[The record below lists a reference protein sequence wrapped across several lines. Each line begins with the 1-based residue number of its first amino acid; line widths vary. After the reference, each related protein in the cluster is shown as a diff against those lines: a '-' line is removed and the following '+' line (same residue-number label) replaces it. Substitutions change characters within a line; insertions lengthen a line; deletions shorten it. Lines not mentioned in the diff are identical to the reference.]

1 MTCHGS
7 SQGYDGKVAADID
20 HKAYM
25 PAAWRVDEYL
35 DGDDDIS
42 IADLGKH
49 ALVFA
54 RAPNPGDDM
63 ARDMDRDDLEV
74 RFPEA
79 KAPWFGTSLVPLTRW
94 HSLLAP

>member
-1 MTCHGS
+1 MYASLMIGLLGS
-7 SQGYDGKVAADID
+7 SGQGYNGKVAADID

-42 IADLGKH
+42 IADLSKH
-49 ALVFA
+49 TLVFA
-54 RAPNPGDDM
+54 RAPNPGDEM

-74 RFPEA
+74 RFLSGP
-79 KAPWFGTSLVPLTRW
+79 PWLGMSVAL
-94 HSLLAP
+94 